1 MSRDTRTENYVSH
14 FFSCE
19 NSVPPIPIIFSHCSD
34 HDCFRSVSIDTQ
46 ITYFHI
52 ISRQID
58 FSSDIRRNIMIRT
71 KGYHSPIILIPEHVA
86 VVTKD
91 SITLCA
97 ASTKLSSS
105 KSVPTMILDG
115 YKFGFTFFRFIMAA
129 STRKILI
136 FRAINR

>member
-91 SITLCA
+91 SITLFGQQPA
-97 ASTKLSSS
+97 NFEDFTAIIKSRLLYAKLSSIGTVNGRQC
-105 KSVPTMILDG
+105 VPCSFLP
-115 YKFGFTFFRFIMAA
+115 FTSI
-129 STRKILI
+129 
-136 FRAINR
+136 